1 MSAIP
6 LRSEKLPEEEKLVVL
21 ELCNTGNTLDL
32 YSDRLSSQG
41 YSVLSANT
49 YQDALTLAREY
60 APALIVVY
68 DQPDTNIDAVE
79 WLQLQH
85 MDLKPQLAMIPLLV
99 LADSTRVSEL
109 RVHELPDRVVVLQ
122 RRSDTLNQLTR
133 TVKRILNVWGFE

>member
-41 YSVLSANT
+41 YSVLSANS
-49 YQDALTLAREY
+49 YQDALRLAREY
-60 APALIVVY
+60 EPALIVVY

-79 WLQLQH
+79 WLQIQH
-85 MDLKPQLAMIPLLV
+85 TDLKPQLAMTPLRV
-99 LADSTRVSEL
+99 LADAVRVPEL
-109 RVHELPDRVVVLQ
+109 RVQEIPDRVVVLQ
-122 RRSDTLNQLTR
+122 RRADTLNQLTR